1 MEEKEALILLNEWW
15 KTGKVSEKLAKPYK
29 RKAFDEALRLL
40 SNYRQILIITGL
52 RRVGKTTLL
61 YQLISHLLQKGIEA
75 KNIIYFSFDVSS
87 SEITKILEAYKTA
100 TGVDWKKSEIY
111 LFLDEVQKLKNWS
124 SQVKLI
130 YDNFPNIRIV
140 ISGSASLQLE
150 AQAISNLAGRYFII
164 ELKPLSLLEYYELKY
179 NKKIENFE
187 LYENELR
194 SELENYLKK
203 PFPEIV
209 SWESEAEI
217 KAYIKEN
224 IIAKITRG
232 DLPDTFSNVN
242 FSLLESML
250 NLFYS
255 KPGMIISPDNLAK
268 DFGVSKTTIENHIF
282 YLEFAKLIRIVKNY
296 RANIK
301 MESRKLK
308 KVYPYDIS
316 LALAIA
322 NVEKAFIFETAV
334 ASALNAFHYWR
345 MKDKEVDFVIKDKLI
360 PVEVKTEKKI
370 YANELKPLQ
379 YFMKKYK
386 AKKGI
391 VVYDGEKEEKLDS
404 ITILPFLRFLAKG
417 F

>member
-40 SNYRQILIITGL
+40 SSYRQILIITGL

-87 SEITKILEAYKTA
+87 SEITKILEAYKIA

-130 YDNFPNIRIV
+130 YDNFPNIRII

-255 KPGMIISPDNLAK
+255 KPGMVISPDNLAK

-296 RANIK
+296 RPNIK

-322 NVEKAFIFETAV
+322 NVEKAYIFETAV

-345 MKDKEVDFVIKDKLI
+345 MKKKEVDFVIKDKLI

-370 YANELKPLQ
+370 NANELKPLQ

-391 VVYDGEKEEKLDS
+391 VVYDGEKEEELDS
-404 ITILPFLRFLAKG
+404 ITILPFLRFLAR

>member
-1 MEEKEALILLNEWW
+1 
-15 KTGKVSEKLAKPYK
+15 
-29 RKAFDEALRLL
+29 
-40 SNYRQILIITGL
+40 
-52 RRVGKTTLL
+52 
-61 YQLISHLLQKGIEA
+61 
-75 KNIIYFSFDVSS
+75 
-87 SEITKILEAYKTA
+87 
-100 TGVDWKKSEIY
+100 
-111 LFLDEVQKLKNWS
+111 
-124 SQVKLI
+124 
-130 YDNFPNIRIV
+130 
-140 ISGSASLQLE
+140 
-150 AQAISNLAGRYFII
+150 
-164 ELKPLSLLEYYELKY
+164 
-179 NKKIENFE
+179 
-187 LYENELR
+187 
-194 SELENYLKK
+194 
-203 PFPEIV
+203 
-209 SWESEAEI
+209 
-217 KAYIKEN
+217 
-224 IIAKITRG
+224 
-232 DLPDTFSNVN
+232 
-242 FSLLESML
+242 ML